1 MCACVSVRVRV
12 CMCACAYVYS
22 LARYIEGLQ
31 PRKRKRQEGKDRDVK
46 QQKIPFM
53 TIFFCGNCFGSCC
66 FQSWVSKTW
75 QAIIEKVERLC
86 QAKKALSWINVFR
99 KTENQMSALVRQ

>member
-53 TIFFCGNCFGSCC
+53 TIFFLWKLF
-66 FQSWVSKTW
+66 W
-75 QAIIEKVERLC
+75 QLLLSVLGIENLASNNRKG
-86 QAKKALSWINVFR
+86 R
-99 KTENQMSALVRQ
+99 KTMSSKKGAKLDKCVSEN